1 MGCAVLRCPRL
12 KPYDAVHDRLTA
24 MALAAFLCGNA
35 QVVLREAQRYPLSGN
50 EQVRVALLTCDS
62 KATGFL
68 LEREGTIPK
77 HYHKAHSGHA

>member
-1 MGCAVLRCPRL
+1 M
-12 KPYDAVHDRLTA
+12 
-24 MALAAFLCGNA
+24 

-50 EQVRVALLTCDS
+50 EQVKVALLTCDS